1 MLAFA
6 YLATCALGHMG
17 VTPSSIKAEGREVFE
32 FMISHT
38 CPDAAG
44 TSNFTIVIPE
54 GLFGITIH
62 QNRMWYNIFHKV
74 PVEPPVKI
82 GKTMYNETIRSVE
95 YHGFLPENYYETFG
109 LKALAMMM
117 PNGTK
122 LYWKGYQ
129 TCPGS
134 LEPVA
139 WAEIPDAANPAP
151 SHPAVPVEIFGGSTE
166 SPTMPLDTA
175 PTSAAG
181 GTAAGTDA
189 ATMPAT
195 EAATMPVTEAVTM
208 PATEAATMP
217 ATEAATMPAT
227 EAATMPVTGAA
238 GMPATEAATIPAT
251 EAVTVPATTSATST
265 EHVHA
270 AGDTS
275 HAQDGHAHTH
285 TH

>member
-1 MLAFA
+1 MHWLPLWLLDGSEASVYTMWQLGEGTGRRTQNTMVQAYAALVFA

-32 FMISHT
+32 FKISHT

-82 GKTMYNETIRSVE
+82 GKTLYNETIRSVE

-109 LKALAMMM
+109 LKALAMKM
-117 PNGTK
+117 PNGTT

-134 LEPVA
+134 VEPVA

-151 SHPAVPVEIFGGSTE
+151 SHPAVAVEIFGGSME
-166 SPTMPLDTA
+166 SPTMPPKDTA

-181 GTAAGTDA
+181 GTTAGS
-189 ATMPAT
+189 
-195 EAATMPVTEAVTM
+195 EAATMS
-208 PATEAATMP
+208 ATEAATMP
-217 ATEAATMPAT
+217 ATEAAPMPAT
-227 EAATMPVTGAA
+227 EAAPMP
-238 GMPATEAATIPAT
+238 
-251 EAVTVPATTSATST
+251 ATST

-275 HAQDGHAHTH
+275 HPQDGHTH
-285 TH
+285 THTH